1 MYVFLFIAIIV
12 VAVYYATSD
21 YAPKEGFSAYN
32 GVNEGSSAALNIPP
46 VPSMLAPVSQSG
58 QSRATKKTDKT
69 NTTVQPANLPGPLPV
84 APYEQTAA
92 MSPIPY
98 QDTTLI
104 KATKKQLQSLYE
116 DLKSFLAFES
126 QHLQDKSDPTVQLP
140 LTSAQSD
147 FHHVQNEM
155 NVIDRNPGL
164 QPSITMKQ
172 LDEMTDNME
181 YLKRI
186 IRISVN
192 ASGPPPNGASV
203 TEGFG
208 PGPIQNR
215 RRMHVQPK
223 ALPFK
228 KPIIAH
234 RPLPPPIKPIIAHR
248 PPPATQNVNPAQAMP
263 KSDKV
268 LDSNKPAT
276 LEDLIE
282 FVARIQGEIVKFN
295 ANPSTDPVISARVRG
310 LTKIKNDVQDVID
323 KLKSGVL
330 SPIEVRIMKKDI
342 DRALPVLSK
351 PNEPLPQLLTG
362 LNLPRGLANALPS
375 TIQKDPDTMREIS
388 RLLDKYADTIANGVS
403 ASFQVKY
410 ISPREEMVELSKGHK
425 GRNGPKELLG
435 STIDKSGF
443 PSFADLDNVSNAKF
457 MPTSDGRPVTDRL
470 APKPMDAGRGPS
482 HFDWKQRAKEIEQQV
497 KLRKLNVKDFGIMQP
512 DTKVSNQFS
521 WKGYAQ
527 MMCTRLKTTMDPS
540 LPETCGCPPMDWPG
554 WRN

>member
-1 MYVFLFIAIIV
+1 MYVFLFIAIIL
-12 VAVYYATSD
+12 VAVYYATSE

-58 QSRATKKTDKT
+58 QSTDKT

-203 TEGFG
+203 TEGFR
-208 PGPIQNR
+208 PRPRRPI
-215 RRMHVQPK
+215 HVQHK
-223 ALPFK
+223 DLPFK
-228 KPIIAH
+228 
-234 RPLPPPIKPIIAHR
+234 
-248 PPPATQNVNPAQAMP
+248 ATHNVNPAQAMP
-263 KSDKV
+263 KSDKA
-268 LDSNKPAT
+268 LYSNKPAT

-342 DRALPVLSK
+342 NKALPVLSK
-351 PNEPLPQLLTG
+351 PNEPLPQLLTE

-375 TIQKDPDTMREIS
+375 TIQKDPHTMREIS
-388 RLLDKYADTIANGVS
+388 RLLDKYADTIVNGVS

-425 GRNGPKELLG
+425 RHLGPSG
-435 STIDKSGF
+435 SMIDKSGF

-482 HFDWKQRAKEIEQQV
+482 HFDWKHRAKEIEQQV